1 MFSLKILDCRCYF
14 IFRNYV
20 LYYELDVDELKI
32 YVYKYYYMILILSII
47 LFVEVYM
54 IVYCNIKFKK

>member
-32 YVYKYYYMILILSII
+32 YKYYYMILILSII

>member
-20 LYYELDVDELKI
+20 LYYELDVDELNI
-32 YVYKYYYMILILSII
+32 YKYYYMILILSII

-54 IVYCNIKFKK
+54 IVYCNI

>member
-1 MFSLKILDCRCYF
+1 MFSLKILDWRCYF

-20 LYYELDVDELKI
+20 LYYELDVDELNI
-32 YVYKYYYMILILSII
+32 YKYYYMILILSII

-54 IVYCNIKFKK
+54 IVYCNI

>member
-1 MFSLKILDCRCYF
+1 MFSLKILDCRCNF

-32 YVYKYYYMILILSII
+32 YKYYYMILILSII
-47 LFVEVYM
+47 FFVEVYM
-54 IVYCNIKFKK
+54 IVYCNI